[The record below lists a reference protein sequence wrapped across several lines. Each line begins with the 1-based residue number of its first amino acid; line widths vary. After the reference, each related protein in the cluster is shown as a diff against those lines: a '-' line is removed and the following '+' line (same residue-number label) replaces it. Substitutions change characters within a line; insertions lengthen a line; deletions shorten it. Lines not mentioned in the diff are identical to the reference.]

1 MKRIVEV
8 GIGGQAFP
16 LDEDAQQ
23 RLDVYLKKFGNKVP
37 FDQRKEVMSDI
48 EARIAELFRAE
59 IHTSGQVVSME
70 LVEKVI
76 NQLGMPDGSRDSE
89 GTDYSDRNTNK
100 STFME
105 GRKLY
110 RNIDE
115 KKIAGVCSGLAAF
128 FNMEVTLVRI
138 IMLVCLLCGSAGFWI
153 YIVIW
158 IVAPIA
164 STPAQKCEMY
174 GLPVTAEN
182 MAKFQ

>member
-1 MKRIVEV
+1 MKKVVEA
-8 GIGGQAFP
+8 GIGGQVFT

-23 RLDVYLKKFGNKVP
+23 RLEVYLKRFGSKVP
-37 FDQRKEVMSDI
+37 FDQRSEVMADI

-59 IHTSGQVVSME
+59 IHMSGQVVGME

-76 NQLGMPDGSRDSE
+76 NQLGMPDGSRESE
-89 GTDYSDRNTNK
+89 GSENFDRKTNK
-100 STFME
+100 PTFME

-164 STPAQKCEMY
+164 KTPAQKCEMY